1 MYIDIYEIP
10 RRNNRKNRDYEMTS
24 RTYDPRRTNNIISWY
39 YIAITSFS
47 NAKFMYQILSRENKT
62 KSYLRDT
69 NSTTD
74 QVKGSIMNRTKDI
87 NFVILTTLQEVITR
101 K

>member
-1 MYIDIYEIP
+1 
-10 RRNNRKNRDYEMTS
+10 
-24 RTYDPRRTNNIISWY
+24 
-39 YIAITSFS
+39 
-47 NAKFMYQILSRENKT
+47 MYQILSRENET

-87 NFVILTTLQEVITR
+87 NFVILMTLQEVITR